1 MKLIFIRN
9 SKDKYPNFIMINMAS
24 FNLIVWILIL
34 INLYTKKMI
43 ELKMIDC
50 CDLIIDNDKYIIN
63 ETYDIRFLRD
73 ILANVFC

>member
-1 MKLIFIRN
+1 
-9 SKDKYPNFIMINMAS
+9 
-24 FNLIVWILIL
+24 
-34 INLYTKKMI
+34 MI